1 MYNDIIN
8 ALVDH
13 NILLRHLET
22 TYGLKDKVL
31 ALVRSYLTERTQ
43 SVWIDKLASAPHK
56 VNRGVPKGSVMG
68 PLLFMLYVGD
78 ISDIKSYD
86 LDAHLYGDDGQI
98 YSSCVPHDAERLQT
112 QMIDCFSNIKAGI
125 APNCLM
131 LNPIK
136 TEFLWLSMPKMKHL
150 IN

>member
-43 SVWIDKLASAPHK
+43 SVWIDKLASVPRK
-56 VNRGVPKGSVMG
+56 VKRGISEGSVLE

-78 ISDIKSYD
+78 VSDIIKSYD
-86 LDAHLYGDDGQI
+86 LHAHFDADDGQI
-98 YSSCVPHDAERLQT
+98 YSSRA
-112 QMIDCFSNIKAGI
+112 
-125 APNCLM
+125 LM
-131 LNPIK
+131 
-136 TEFLWLSMPKMKHL
+136 ML
-150 IN
+150 INYRPR